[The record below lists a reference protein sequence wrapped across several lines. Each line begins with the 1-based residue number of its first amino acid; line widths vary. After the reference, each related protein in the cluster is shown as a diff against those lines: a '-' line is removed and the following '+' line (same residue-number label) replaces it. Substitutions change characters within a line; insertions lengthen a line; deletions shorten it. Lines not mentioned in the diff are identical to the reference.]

1 MQKNKRRKDG
11 GWSAMIQSYSDP
23 SVAAFPRLP
32 DLTAVKA
39 RWRIRCNRCCQDPL
53 SEAAASRSAPSC
65 GPIQHQLVFE
75 PAAFRAFPPQ
85 SPRACSQEDLLPH
98 QMQYYIYTT
107 EQKVLCPSSPQ
118 ILIVAPF
125 RITECIT

>member
-1 MQKNKRRKDG
+1 MQKTKRRKDG

-39 RWRIRCNRCCQDPL
+39 RWRIRCNQDPL
-53 SEAAASRSAPSC
+53 SAAASSRSAPSC
-65 GPIQHQLVFE
+65 CRQLR
-75 PAAFRAFPPQ
+75 PDPTSAGFRAVAFSSFPPQ
-85 SPRACSQEDLLPH
+85 SPRACSQEDLLP

>member
-1 MQKNKRRKDG
+1 
-11 GWSAMIQSYSDP
+11 MIQSYSDP
-23 SVAAFPRLP
+23 SEAFPRLP

-39 RWRIRCNRCCQDPL
+39 RWRIRCNRWIRSLQPVSSVLLLVATLRPDPT
-53 SEAAASRSAPSC
+53 SAAFP
-65 GPIQHQLVFE
+65 
-75 PAAFRAFPPQ
+75 PAAFSSFPPQ